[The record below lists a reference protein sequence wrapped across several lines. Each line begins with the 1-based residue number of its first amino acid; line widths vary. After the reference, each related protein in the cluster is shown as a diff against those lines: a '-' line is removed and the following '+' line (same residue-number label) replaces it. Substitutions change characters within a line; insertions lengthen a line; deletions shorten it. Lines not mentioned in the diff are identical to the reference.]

1 MEPRK
6 RLLLEGSTLSP
17 CGEDLGAVTEEVARV
32 DICATRSDEVAVS
45 LPGSEKSSA
54 RLQTLPAREPGD
66 LEGASSLVVGGRQAR
81 EGEEPQSAG
90 VHAPKPQASEESDAG
105 MVPKKSA
112 KTWATPVES
121 MEGRPAAKGKL
132 AQRNAHRTLSRGSA
146 LTHLERVGER
156 ARKKTGEKFTNLLSH
171 IRVPLLKEAYERLRR
186 RAAPGVDGE
195 TWSSY
200 GVDLDA
206 RLLDLEAR
214 VHRGNYHPLPV
225 RRVHIPKG
233 DGKTRPLGIP
243 AVEDKIL
250 QQAVRMLLEPIYESE
265 FVGFSY
271 GFRQGRSPHT
281 ALDALYVA
289 LLRKVNWVLDADI
302 RSFFDTIDHGWLKQF
317 IEHRIGDTRL
327 VRLLMKWLHAGVM
340 EDGKLH
346 AVQEGTPQGGI
357 ISPLLANIYLHY
369 ALDLWVHQWRRRH
382 ARGQV
387 YVVRYADDFVMGF
400 EIGRDARVMREAL
413 ATRLAEFAL
422 ELHPDKTRV
431 LRFGRFAHE
440 QCGLEGRRR
449 PETFDFLGFTHICAM
464 AKDEGFRL
472 VRRTSRKKRN
482 AKLGALRQEMRRRR
496 HDPVP
501 VQHRWL
507 LAVLRGHA
515 NYYGV
520 PGNSKAIASFR
531 YQVRQAW
538 HRQLQRR
545 SQRARW
551 TVEKHNRFDARFPLP
566 TPRLVHPRPPDRF
579 YARRSRP

>member
-1 MEPRK
+1 MMEPRK
-6 RLLLEGSTLSP
+6 RLSKGSIRSQD
-17 CGEDLGAVTEEVARV
+17 GGDLGAATEQVARV
-32 DICATRSDEVAVS
+32 DIAADDSSEAAVS
-45 LPGSEKSSA
+45 LPGSESSA

-66 LEGASSLVVGGRQAR
+66 LGGASPPVVGGRQAR
-81 EGEEPQSAG
+81 EGGEPQAVG
-90 VHAPKPQASEESDAG
+90 VRAPKPQAFEESDAG
-105 MVPKKSA
+105 MVPEKSA
-112 KTWATPVES
+112 KTRVTPVES
-121 MEGRPAAKGKL
+121 MEGRAAAEGKL
-132 AQRNAHRTLSRGSA
+132 AQRNAFRTQRRQDA
-146 LTHLERVGER
+146 PTHLERVGER

-171 IRVPLLKEAYERLRR
+171 IRVPLLKEAYERLRKK
-186 RAAPGVDGE
+186 AAPGVDGE

-200 GVDLDA
+200 GVALDA
-206 RLLDLEAR
+206 RLLDLEER

-233 DGKTRPLGIP
+233 DGRTRPLGIP

-265 FVGFSY
+265 FLGFSY
-271 GFRQGRSPHT
+271 GFRPGRSPHA

-302 RSFFDTIDHGWLKQF
+302 RSFFDTIDHGWMKQF

-340 EDGKLH
+340 EEQQLH
-346 AVQEGTPQGGI
+346 EVQEGTPQGGI

-369 ALDLWVHQWRRRH
+369 VLDLWVRQWRHRH
-382 ARGQV
+382 AHGQV

-400 EIGRDARVMREAL
+400 QDERDARAMHEAL
-413 ATRLAEFAL
+413 AARFAKFGL

-431 LRFGRFAHE
+431 LRFGRFAHQHCAE
-440 QCGLEGRRR
+440 DGRQR
-449 PETFDFLGFTHICAM
+449 PETFDFLGFTHIS
-464 AKDEGFRL
+464 AKAPDGSFRI
-472 VRRTSRKKRN
+472 VRRTSRKKRK
-482 AKLGALRQEMRRRR
+482 AKLGALREQMRRRK

-501 VQHRWL
+501 EQHRWL
-507 LAVLRGHA
+507 VAVLRGHG

-520 PGNSKAIASFR
+520 PGNSKALASFR
-531 YQVRQAW
+531 YQVQQAW

-551 TVEKHNRFDARFPLP
+551 TAEKRHRFVQRFPLP
-566 TPRLVHPRPPDRF
+566 TPHVHHPRPPDRF
-579 YARRSRP
+579 YERQARP

>member
-1 MEPRK
+1 
-6 RLLLEGSTLSP
+6 
-17 CGEDLGAVTEEVARV
+17 
-32 DICATRSDEVAVS
+32 
-45 LPGSEKSSA
+45 
-54 RLQTLPAREPGD
+54 
-66 LEGASSLVVGGRQAR
+66 
-81 EGEEPQSAG
+81 
-90 VHAPKPQASEESDAG
+90 
-105 MVPKKSA
+105 
-112 KTWATPVES
+112 
-121 MEGRPAAKGKL
+121 MEGRGAAKGKL
-132 AQRNAHRTLSRGSA
+132 AQRNAFRTQRRQDA
-146 LTHLERVGER
+146 PTYLERVGER
-156 ARKKTGEKFTNLLSH
+156 ARKKTEEKFTNLLSH
-171 IRVPLLKEAYERLRR
+171 VRVPLLKEAYERLRK

-200 GVDLDA
+200 GADLDA
-206 RLLDLEAR
+206 RLLDLEER

-233 DGKTRPLGIP
+233 DGGTRPLGIP

-250 QQAVRMLLEPIYESE
+250 QQAVRMLLQPIYESV
-265 FVGFSY
+265 FLGFSY
-271 GFRQGRSPHT
+271 GFRPGRSPHT

-317 IEHRIGDTRL
+317 VEHRIGDRRL
-327 VRLLMKWLHAGVM
+327 VRLLMKWLRAGVM
-340 EDGKLH
+340 EEEQLH
-346 AVQEGTPQGGI
+346 AVEAGTPQGGI

-369 ALDLWVHQWRRRH
+369 ALDLWVHQWRRRY

-400 EIGRDARVMREAL
+400 QDERDARAMREAL
-413 ATRLAEFAL
+413 AKRLAKFGL

-431 LRFGRFAHE
+431 LRFGRFAHQHCDE
-440 QCGLEGRRR
+440 DGRRR
-449 PETFDFLGFTHICAM
+449 PETFDFLGFTHICAQ
-464 AKDEGFRL
+464 APDGAFRL
-472 VRRTSRKKRN
+472 VRRTSRRKRI
-482 AKLGALRQEMRRRR
+482 AKLGVLREEFRRRR

-501 VQHRWL
+501 EQHHWL

-531 YQVRQAW
+531 YQVKQAW

-551 TVEKHNRFDARFPLP
+551 TVEQRERFEQRFPLP
-566 TPRLVHPRPPDRF
+566 TPHICHPRPPDRF
-579 YARRSRP
+579 YAQRSHP